1 MTSTVPSPTPLRT
14 KALRG
19 AGPELDTRDAIVKA
33 ALTLFA
39 KHGVDGVSL
48 RQIVS
53 AAGQANPSAVHY
65 HFQNKDGL
73 ISAVLEHV
81 NSQLLPLQ
89 AQAVASMDEARRL
102 GTINVR
108 EVMRLWATPLVLLYS
123 SSDQGRMAVR
133 FMSRL
138 TWRPQYMGQE
148 QLIGACM
155 AHMDQVCDHLQALL
169 PPDRPRERT
178 FFLTLMATANLMHS
192 LSDASMLSRHP
203 TLGMSQLFLE
213 HPFTLVDW
221 IIDYMA
227 AGLSEQPAKS
237 SLGHNPRN
245 SAA

>member
-1 MTSTVPSPTPLRT
+1 MPLRA
-14 KALRG
+14 KPLRG
-19 AGPELDTRDAIVKA
+19 GGPDSDTRDAIVKA

-48 RQIVS
+48 RQIVG

-65 HFQNKDGL
+65 HFQSKDGL
-73 ISAVLEHV
+73 ISAVLQHV

-89 AQAVASMDEARRL
+89 AQAVASMDEAKRL

-155 AHMDQVCDHLQALL
+155 AHMDQVCDHLQDLL
-169 PPDRPRERT
+169 PGDRPRERT

-192 LSDASMLSRHP
+192 LSDASMLSLHP
-203 TLGMSQLFLE
+203 TLGMSKLVLE
-213 HPFTLVDW
+213 QPFMLVDW
-221 IIDYMA
+221 IVDYMA
-227 AGLSEQPAKS
+227 AGLSDQPAQAHQ
-237 SLGHNPRN
+237 GHSTRN